1 MTTEVPR
8 PLDIT
13 IVSDVICP
21 WCFIGTR
28 RLDQVLATMPD
39 VDARIQYRAFLLDP
53 TVPPEGADL
62 RDRLRKKYG
71 ADPEAMFVRIEQA
84 ARDTGIPL
92 DFSNVRRTPNTIPA
106 HTLLRHAAARGT
118 QRQLSDALFSAY
130 FLHGQ
135 DISAPDVL
143 AAIAEAT
150 TSDPV
155 TVIRSM
161 RGSVVIISPT
171 SLPPVTMLMTPLGKF
186 SSAATSAMI
195 SAENGV
201 NGDGFSTTVLPVIR
215 AGNSFTMLRK

>member
-28 RLDQVLATMPD
+28 RLGQVLATMPD
-39 VDARIQYRAFLLDP
+39 VDARIQHRAFLLDP

-143 AAIAEAT
+143 AAIAE
-150 TSDPV
+150 
-155 TVIRSM
+155 
-161 RGSVVIISPT
+161 
-171 SLPPVTMLMTPLGKF
+171 PLGF
-186 SSAATSAMI
+186 APEETRRLVTDPAESTHTRTEANAASQAGVGGVPYFVFGSRVGLSGAQPVHAFRAAIAQALEQDGGSSIVS
-195 SAENGV
+195 G
-201 NGDGFSTTVLPVIR
+201 
-215 AGNSFTMLRK
+215 